1 MFEDLQNLQVK
12 HISLWPEYL
21 QPSWPRSTVM
31 EQITLEGVLS
41 HAVLDNISNFWFRH
55 LEVDHVIVPDIE
67 DVTPWF
73 SQSDAYD
80 QECLYVSLHACK
92 L

>member
-1 MFEDLQNLQVK
+1 
-12 HISLWPEYL
+12 
-21 QPSWPRSTVM
+21 M

-41 HAVLDNISNFWFRH
+41 HAVLDSISNFWFRH
-55 LEVDHVIVPDIE
+55 LEDDHVIIPGIE

-80 QECLYVSLHACK
+80 QECLYASRYLPP
-92 L
+92 LTRGYQLTIYQ